1 MKLQEL
7 ITLAGDRD
15 LSKSYPKADGVY
27 IWDYKLQ
34 YDGANNFELQLALI
48 PSDSGKAGFKDKV
61 SVQELV
67 DYVLDNYNPEVPAD
81 TIFAELEIIDVEGI
95 TVAKV

>member
-1 MKLQEL
+1 MTLKDL
-7 ITLAGDRD
+7 IDLAGERD

-34 YDGANNFELQLALI
+34 YNQELGLDLVLI

-61 SVQELV
+61 SVDELV
-67 DYVLDNYNPEVPAD
+67 NYVLDETNPELPAD
-81 TIFAELEIIDVEGI
+81 QIISEMKITGAEGI
-95 TVAKV
+95 TIARI

>member
-1 MKLQEL
+1 MTLQDL
-7 ITLAGDRD
+7 INLAEDRD

-34 YDGANNFELQLALI
+34 LNSEGNQELVLI

-67 DYVLDNYNPEVPAD
+67 DYVLEETDPAVSGD
-81 TIFAELEIIDVEGI
+81 EIISQLPIVDVEGI
-95 TVAKV
+95 TIARI

>member
-1 MKLQEL
+1 MTLQDL
-7 ITLAGDRD
+7 INLAGDRE

-34 YDGANNFELQLALI
+34 YNQDSNLDLALI

-61 SVQELV
+61 SIQELV

-81 TIFAELEIIDVEGI
+81 TIFTELEIIDVEGI
-95 TVAKV
+95 TLAKV

>member
-1 MKLQEL
+1 MTLKDL
-7 ITLAGDRD
+7 IDLAGDRD

-34 YDGANNFELQLALI
+34 FNNEGNQELALI
-48 PSDSGKAGFKDKV
+48 PSESSKAGFKDKV

-67 DYVLDNYNPEVPAD
+67 DYVLEETDPAVSGD
-81 TIFAELEIIDVEGI
+81 EIISQLPIVDVEGI
-95 TVAKV
+95 TIARI

>member
-1 MKLQEL
+1 MTLKDL
-7 ITLAGDRD
+7 IDLSGDRE

-34 YDGANNFELQLALI
+34 YNQELVLDLVLI

-61 SVQELV
+61 SVQEIV
-67 DYVLDNYNPEVPAD
+67 DYVLDEYDPELPAD
-81 TIFAELEIIDVEGI
+81 EIISQIKIVEVEGI
-95 TVAKV
+95 TIAKI

>member
-7 ITLAGDRD
+7 ITLAGDRE

-34 YDGANNFELQLALI
+34 YNQDFKLDLVLI

-61 SVQELV
+61 SIQELV
-67 DYVLDNYNPEVPAD
+67 DYVLDNYNPEIPAD
-81 TIFAELEIIDVEGI
+81 TTFTELEIIDVEGI
-95 TVAKV
+95 TLAKV